1 MLKAVTYFFINIAD
15 FIRMWRIGFDIIND
29 FDSDLEEVPCV
40 SQLPIKELKNIMQE
54 AQDEY
59 RVNKNAV

>member
-54 AQDEY
+54 AQD
-59 RVNKNAV
+59 